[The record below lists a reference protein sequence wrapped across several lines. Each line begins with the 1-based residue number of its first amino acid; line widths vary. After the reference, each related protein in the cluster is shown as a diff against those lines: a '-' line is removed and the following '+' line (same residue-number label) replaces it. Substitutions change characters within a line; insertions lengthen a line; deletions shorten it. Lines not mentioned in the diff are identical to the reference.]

1 MERNKRIDIDN
12 EEALSTC
19 KALASPLRLEIL
31 KLLSKTSL
39 SVKEIATA
47 LNVPFT
53 TAATNI
59 NILEE
64 ANLINVINKPGKHGT
79 IKLCFLASE
88 EVSLRFVARE
98 VTKRKTEEKY
108 SVPVGSYQEFDV
120 KPTCGI
126 SGKKDF
132 LGKDDDPNTFYSP
145 LRIYAEILWFTTGYV
160 KYIIPLKDNKNIS
173 EIEISLELCS
183 EAQNHREDYKSDI
196 TFLVNDV
203 NIGTYTSPGDFGGKR
218 GKYTPSYWP
227 ISASQYGL
235 LKTIKIDKKR
245 TSIDSASMSS
255 VTIDDL
261 HLEEQNCLS
270 LTIKVDENA
279 NNPGGVNL
287 FGSNFGNYPINIEI
301 KVAH

>member
-1 MERNKRIDIDN
+1 M
-12 EEALSTC
+12 
-19 KALASPLRLEIL
+19 
-31 KLLSKTSL
+31 
-39 SVKEIATA
+39 
-47 LNVPFT
+47 
-53 TAATNI
+53 
-59 NILEE
+59 
-64 ANLINVINKPGKHGT
+64 
-79 IKLCFLASE
+79 
-88 EVSLRFVARE
+88 
-98 VTKRKTEEKY
+98 
-108 SVPVGSYQEFDV
+108 
-120 KPTCGI
+120 
-126 SGKKDF
+126 
-132 LGKDDDPNTFYSP
+132 
-145 LRIYAEILWFTTGYV
+145 
-160 KYIIPLKDNKNIS
+160 
-173 EIEISLELCS
+173 
-183 EAQNHREDYKSDI
+183 
-196 TFLVNDV
+196 NDV

-270 LTIKVDENA
+270 LTIKVYENA

>member
-88 EVSLRFVARE
+88 EVSLRFVTRE
-98 VTKRKTEEKY
+98 VAKRKTEE
-108 SVPVGSYQEFDV
+108 D
-120 KPTCGI
+120 I
-126 SGKKDF
+126 LF
-132 LGKDDDPNTFYSP
+132 L
-145 LRIYAEILWFTTGYV
+145 LVHI
-160 KYIIPLKDNKNIS
+160 KN
-173 EIEISLELCS
+173 L
-183 EAQNHREDYKSDI
+183 
-196 TFLVNDV
+196 
-203 NIGTYTSPGDFGGKR
+203 
-218 GKYTPSYWP
+218 
-227 ISASQYGL
+227 
-235 LKTIKIDKKR
+235 
-245 TSIDSASMSS
+245 M
-255 VTIDDL
+255 
-261 HLEEQNCLS
+261 
-270 LTIKVDENA
+270 
-279 NNPGGVNL
+279 
-287 FGSNFGNYPINIEI
+287 
-301 KVAH
+301 